1 MIWRRLSNM
10 PIYAYKNVSK
20 KEIKAQRFTSEG
32 RSYTLNHPDELVI
45 SMRYKGKGMS
55 TANSQ
60 GWERN
65 SDYYFKELSNRHPEF
80 FSKKNTSR
88 IQKGESPL
96 VDKKFCE
103 YFPKYEGFKNEV
115 LIHHHIGKN
124 GQAVAIP
131 ASMHKGS
138 GEIHIFENKLGITE
152 NSARFSAKCDELK
165 QTYKYEYGSVP

>member
-1 MIWRRLSNM
+1 M

-65 SDYYFKELSNRHPEF
+65 SDY
-80 FSKKNTSR
+80 
-88 IQKGESPL
+88 
-96 VDKKFCE
+96 
-103 YFPKYEGFKNEV
+103 
-115 LIHHHIGKN
+115 
-124 GQAVAIP
+124 
-131 ASMHKGS
+131 
-138 GEIHIFENKLGITE
+138 
-152 NSARFSAKCDELK
+152 
-165 QTYKYEYGSVP
+165 